1 MVLFFYK
8 IFPIALKHTFYASL
22 VEKSTIMPIAKKPG
36 AREFNDFRPVT
47 LTSIIAKCM
56 ERLVCN
62 QLIKS
67 VANHM
72 DPLQFA
78 YRAKRGIEDA
88 TLTLFNL
95 FASHLD
101 TSGTTVRV
109 LFMDFSSAFNTIQP
123 HVLIKKLLNLEVN
136 PDLILWIR
144 QFLCDRPQRVR
155 LNGSLSRDPV
165 LSDEVIVNTG
175 APQGCVLSPIL
186 FSIYTNDISC
196 NNSFLTLIK
205 LSNTQMTW
213 HL

>member
-1 MVLFFYK
+1 MMMGRTRKEQPLVSDNPAQFANDLNR
-8 IFPIALKHTFYASL
+8 FYARYDNTDYSN
-22 VEKSTIMPIAKKPG
+22 
-36 AREFNDFRPVT
+36 EFDVLCQTMSSSPVT
-47 LTSIIAKCM
+47 LVESDVVRCFSRINPNKAHGPDGLRGRVMK
-56 ERLVCN
+56 VCAD
-62 QLIKS
+62 QLG
-67 VANHM
+67 
-72 DPLQFA
+72 P
-78 YRAKRGIEDA
+78 
-88 TLTLFNL
+88 
-95 FASHLD
+95 
-101 TSGTTVRV
+101 
-109 LFMDFSSAFNTIQP
+109 AFNTIQP

-205 LSNTQMTW
+205 YADDMALVGRLKDELS
-213 HL
+213 LF